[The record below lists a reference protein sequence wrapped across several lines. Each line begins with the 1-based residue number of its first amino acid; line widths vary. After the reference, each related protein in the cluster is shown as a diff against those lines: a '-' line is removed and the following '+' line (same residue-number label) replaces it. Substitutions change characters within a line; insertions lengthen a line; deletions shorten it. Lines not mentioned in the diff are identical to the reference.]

1 MQSVKVIS
9 RFNLGS
15 AILSINK
22 SAKGVSVTTQDFQAC
37 IIENGALKGRVK
49 LHDFQV
55 SSHKFAK
62 SNSAGEEFICV
73 ATQDFASIAKISA
86 ESIKKFAQ
94 IKAHKKPLSASKFS
108 TDSAI
113 LATGGEDGRVFLY
126 ATKNF
131 KKILSLPYRP
141 DYISAISF
149 SRDSR
154 YIMASCF
161 DKSNIIFDLQR
172 AKVVNI
178 FYTNEVVEWGEFFDC
193 NCKLMLITRDF
204 KSLIYDI
211 SAKEILSEANLFN
224 AWPNVFCIDEV
235 AQIAVVGT
243 REGGIYLIN
252 MAENS
257 TIFYLQIDE
266 IVGISALCIHLGCIF
281 LGGVNGEILII
292 SYADNNEQFSR
303 ACEAKNYAEASKML
317 EENIFLSLLPC
328 AKVFDLDWEGILKE
342 AIALLGE
349 NKIDEAI
356 TLTNPFTKQ
365 DLAKKNAFSVY
376 LDKQDSVK
384 KFKELVQSGAF
395 EEAYNMSLNT
405 KFLLKTSYYEALED
419 AWHRA
424 FNNARKVL
432 EEGNIESAKRHLEIF
447 MKTPKKDTAMQLL
460 NNLHIFEDADNFIK
474 EQNFKEYFALVGNFA
489 YLKECVLYKK
499 VLALGMSF
507 FDKLLEAKNANNY
520 AEFERIYGFLLNFP
534 TYKDAIVALNIAVA
548 KQQEF
553 LALISQNKRAEV
565 YKLASEFEEL
575 QYLAEFKAFSAEF
588 EKIAESALDSAHR
601 GEAWK
606 LSEIFG
612 EYLRINFWSERIK
625 SIYQV
630 AYLAEFEANMG
641 GKINW
646 EQSIKNYIQIFGKD
660 DDIGAFCEKYG
671 FNFDFGDFFKH
682 PFAFQKTLLSR
693 VVGDERI

>member
-1 MQSVKVIS
+1 MESVKVIS

-22 SAKGVSVTTQDFQAC
+22 SAKGVSITTQDFQAC
-37 IIENGALKGRVK
+37 IIENGALKGRTK
-49 LHDFQV
+49 LHNGTIT
-55 SSHKFAK
+55 SHKFAK
-62 SNSAGEEFICV
+62 SNSASDEFICV
-73 ATQDFASIAKISA
+73 ATQDFATIAKISA
-86 ESIKKFAQ
+86 QGIKKFAQ
-94 IKAHKKPLSASKFS
+94 IKSHKKPLSASIFS
-108 TDSAI
+108 ADSAI
-113 LATGGEDGRVFLY
+113 LATGGEDGRTFLY
-126 ATKNF
+126 ATKSF

-141 DYISAISF
+141 DYISSISF
-149 SRDSR
+149 SSDSR
-154 YIMASCF
+154 FIIASCF

-178 FYTNEVVEWGEFFDC
+178 FYTNEVVECGEFFSN

-211 SAKEILSEANLFN
+211 SAKEIISEANLFN
-224 AWPNVFCIDEV
+224 AWPNTLCIDEA

-252 MAENS
+252 VLENS

-266 IVGISALCIHLGCIF
+266 IVGISALCVHLGCIF
-281 LGGVNGEILII
+281 LGGVNGEVLII
-292 SYADNNEQFSR
+292 SYADNNERFSR

-328 AKVFDLDWEGILKE
+328 AKVFDLDWEGILKK

-349 NKIDEAI
+349 DKIQEAI
-356 TLTNPFTKQ
+356 TLSAPFTKQ

-376 LDKQDSVK
+376 LDKKDSVK

-424 FNNARKVL
+424 FNTARKAL
-432 EEGNIESAKRHLEIF
+432 EDGNIDIAKRHLEVF
-447 MKTPKKDTAMQLL
+447 MKTPKKDAALQLL

-499 VLALGMSF
+499 VLALGGSF
-507 FDKLLEAKNANNY
+507 FDKLLEAKNTDNY

-534 TYKDAIVALNIAVA
+534 SYKDAIVALNIAVA
-548 KQQEF
+548 KKQEF
-553 LALISQNKRAEV
+553 LALIAQNKLAEV

-588 EKIAESALDSAHR
+588 EKIAESALDSAIM
-601 GEAWK
+601 GEVAR
-606 LSEIFG
+606 LGEIFG
-612 EYLRINFWSERIK
+612 EYLKINFWNERIK

-641 GKINW
+641 AKINW

-660 DDIGAFCEKYG
+660 DDIVAFCEKYA
-671 FNFDFGDFFKH
+671 FNFEFGDFFKH

-693 VVGDERI
+693 VVGNE